1 MKTRLILLSLLS
13 LSLFFGCATH
23 PQRSLAATQDVIYGA
38 KKSWVA
44 YLKAEYKRIDSL
56 PAEQQIPLRDALAIK
71 RARVNS
77 LAAQIDSAWWAAW
90 IAAKYDAKAK
100 PPAELLLL
108 VADFK
113 LTIAQ

>member
-1 MKTRLILLSLLS
+1 MKKTLLLLTLS
-13 LSLFFGCATH
+13 LSIFCGCATN

-44 YLKAEYKRIDSL
+44 YLKAEYRRIDNL
-56 PAEQQIPLRDALAIK
+56 PAEEQIPLRDNLAVK
-71 RARVNS
+71 RARINS

-90 IAAKYDAKAK
+90 ISAKYDAKSK

-113 LTIAQ
+113 LSIAP